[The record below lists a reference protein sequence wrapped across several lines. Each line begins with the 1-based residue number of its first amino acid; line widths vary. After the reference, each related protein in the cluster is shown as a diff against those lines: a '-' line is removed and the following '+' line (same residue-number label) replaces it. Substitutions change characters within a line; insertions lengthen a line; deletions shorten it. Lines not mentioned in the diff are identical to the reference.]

1 MSHIN
6 KKIPKRRFEE
16 FNNADA
22 WEQRKLNDMV
32 KLENGYAFK
41 STYFSDVPSKTIVL
55 TPGNVRIGGGFKN
68 GKGRYYNEISELPHK
83 FIFQPEDIFVTLTD
97 LTPSA
102 QMLGYPAVV
111 PNDGIKYLHNQRLGK
126 LTDFKGDKFFLF
138 QLLSTDKYHK
148 NIVATAIGTT
158 VKHSSIQKILQYET
172 SFPSLEE
179 QKNIGTFFEKLDKT
193 IALHQRKL
201 EKIKALKAAYL
212 SEVFPAKGEIKP
224 KRRFAGFTDDWEQ
237 RKFED
242 CFKFPVSTNSLSRVM
257 LNYDKGEVKN
267 VHYGDVLIKY
277 PCILNIKKEEIPY
290 ITGGRLEAYNSN
302 LLENGDLIF
311 ADAAEDETVGK
322 AVEVNGI
329 TNENLVSGLH
339 TIVARATTQKAKY
352 FLGYYINSDI
362 YHRQLLRLMQGS
374 KVSAISKGN
383 LQKTDVSFPKDIEE
397 QQKIGSYFKQLDD
410 TITLHQRKLQK
421 LQNIKKAYLNEMFI

>member
-1 MSHIN
+1 M
-6 KKIPKRRFEE
+6 K
-16 FNNADA
+16 
-22 WEQRKLNDMV
+22 
-32 KLENGYAFK
+32 
-41 STYFSDVPSKTIVL
+41 
-55 TPGNVRIGGGFKN
+55 
-68 GKGRYYNEISELPHK
+68 
-83 FIFQPEDIFVTLTD
+83 
-97 LTPSA
+97 
-102 QMLGYPAVV
+102 
-111 PNDGIKYLHNQRLGK
+111 
-126 LTDFKGDKFFLF
+126 
-138 QLLSTDKYHK
+138 
-148 NIVATAIGTT
+148 
-158 VKHSSIQKILQYET
+158 
-172 SFPSLEE
+172 
-179 QKNIGTFFEKLDKT
+179 
-193 IALHQRKL
+193 KL
-201 EKIKALKAAYL
+201 EKSVPVIRFKGF
-212 SEVFPAKGEIKP
+212 SEA
-224 KRRFAGFTDDWEQ
+224 WEQ

-242 CFKFPVSTNSLSRVM
+242 CFNFPVSTNSLSRVM

-290 ITGGRLEAYNSN
+290 ITGGCLEAYKSN

-383 LQKTDVSFPKDIEE
+383 LQKTDLSFPKDIEE
-397 QQKIGSYFKQLDD
+397 QQKIGSYFKKLDD
-410 TITLHQRKLQK
+410 TIALHQRKLDALKLMKKAFLQQMFPKIEADIPEIRFADFDGKWEQRKLGEVFNERSERSADGELISVTINSGVIKASKLEKKDNSSFDKSNYKVVKKGDIAYNSMRMWQGASGYSSYDGILSPAYTVIYPRKDIDTIFIAYMFKKIDMIQTFQRNSQGLTSDTWNLKFPSLSTIKIKIPANDEQIKITNLFQK
-421 LQNIKKAYLNEMFI
+421 LEYTSILHQNRIEMLKKVKKAYLQTMFI